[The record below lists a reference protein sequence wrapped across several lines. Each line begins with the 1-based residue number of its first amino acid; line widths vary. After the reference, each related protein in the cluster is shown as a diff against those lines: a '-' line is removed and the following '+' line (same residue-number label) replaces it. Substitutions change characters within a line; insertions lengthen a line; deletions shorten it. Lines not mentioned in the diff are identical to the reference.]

1 MFTWPA
7 VGVID
12 PSRIFSSV
20 DLPAPFAPTMPK
32 RSPGP
37 ISQVT
42 SSSTLRPV
50 TETLCAA
57 EVAGSVV
64 ASPVAS
70 WRVAPSPEEAERAEG
85 PPPVTLEASGLS
97 AEESEVTVG
106 VKATPASRR
115 RGSVDRSSTANSTAP
130 YACGSAYIGRTTS
143 TRDAEAAISAT
154 SGSIAA
160 APAVSASPTNA
171 GRTASGRGVP
181 STVTP
186 FSAANTC
193 VTSIRSTT
201 CLPRREVAI
210 CFSSSVLRSGGTSA
224 ISSRAC
230 LTWNFCLVER
240 ARAPRLSHA
249 SSLRAR
255 LRRRASRTS
264 ACRSRS
270 TRCSMYAL

>member
-1 MFTWPA
+1 
-7 VGVID
+7 
-12 PSRIFSSV
+12 
-20 DLPAPFAPTMPK
+20 MPK

-57 EVAGSVV
+57 EVAL
-64 ASPVAS
+64 
-70 WRVAPSPEEAERAEG
+70 PSTA
-85 PPPVTLEASGLS
+85 
-97 AEESEVTVG
+97 
-106 VKATPASRR
+106 KATPASRR

-154 SGSIAA
+154 SGSITA
-160 APAVSASPTNA
+160 APAVSASPMNA